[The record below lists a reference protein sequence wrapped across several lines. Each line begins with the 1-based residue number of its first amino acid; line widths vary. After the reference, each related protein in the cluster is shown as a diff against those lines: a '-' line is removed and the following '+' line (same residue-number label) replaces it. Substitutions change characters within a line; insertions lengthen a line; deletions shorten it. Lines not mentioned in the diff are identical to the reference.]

1 MTSKK
6 ETVKKEDIE
15 KAAKE
20 DIQKQERGETQQPK
34 KSLGNIKDGKPEEE
48 IKEQKKDHIGWKNV
62 PLETLPSQGLFYP
75 KGTKIAIRAA
85 NVKEI
90 RHWSTIDES
99 DGLAIDDT
107 INYVIERCVQMVI
120 PGKRAFFKDLK
131 EIDRFYLL
139 FAIREFT
146 FKNGENK
153 LFTDV
158 PLKSGGNQR
167 IEVTKDIISYF
178 NPPEKLMKFYSETE
192 HCFVFTLS
200 TGEKFKMYI
209 PSIGITSFLKKYRE
223 EKNQNRQAIDED
235 FEKYCLFLFDD
246 WRGLTKE
253 IFDKE
258 QQASNN
264 WSLEKISVASSVV
277 ELIRNS
283 VNPTITATVDSG
295 EEVTVPLSFQ
305 GGLKAIFVISNI
317 LDELV

>member
-1 MTSKK
+1 MT
-6 ETVKKEDIE
+6 TKKEDIE

-20 DIQKQERGETQQPK
+20 DIQKQENGQTQQPK
-34 KSLGNIKDGKPEEE
+34 KNLGNIKDNQPEEKV
-48 IKEQKKDHIGWKNV
+48 KEQSRDQIGWKNV
-62 PLETLPSQGLFYP
+62 PLQAIPSQGLFYP
-75 KGTKIAIRAA
+75 AGTKIAIRAA

-90 RHWSTIDES
+90 RHWSTIDET

-153 LFTDV
+153 LYTDV
-158 PLKSGGNQR
+158 PLQSGGNQR
-167 IEVTKDIISYF
+167 VEVTKDIISYF
-178 NPPEKLMKFYSETE
+178 KPSEKLMKFYSETE
-192 HCFVFTLS
+192 RCFIFPLS
-200 TGEKFKMYI
+200 NGEKFKMYI
-209 PSIGITSFLKKYRE
+209 PSIGITSFLKTYRE
-223 EKNQNRQAIDED
+223 EKSQNRQTVDED
-235 FEKYCLFLFDD
+235 FEKYCLFLFED

-253 IFDKE
+253 IFDAE

-264 WSLEKISVASSVV
+264 WSLEKISIASNVV
-277 ELIRNS
+277 ELVKNS
-283 VNPTITATVDSG
+283 INPTITASVDSG
-295 EEVTVPLSFQ
+295 EEATVPLSFQ
-305 GGLKAIFVISNI
+305 GGLKAIFVIPNI